1 MEDFYVKFHATFQ
14 AKFRVTRNQSQK
26 LRLI

>member
-1 MEDFYVKFHATFQ
+1 MEDFYVKFHATLQ